1 MYRKGPAFDVF
12 LIIICIYFIKTFFLK
27 KDLSIQE
34 KFWIEHSNPLIRNLF
49 VFSVLME
56 IAYVFLCDIGILQ
69 GVYYLYVSGLM
80 IFNVLLSLSGICF
93 LRMKFGPKNWKYRY
107 GTKMGLEAIV
117 SMVLIYVLMYFFW
130 DY

>member
-12 LIIICIYFIKTFFLK
+12 LIIICIYLIKPFFLK

-34 KFWIEHSNPLIRNLF
+34 MFWIEHSNPLVRNLF

-69 GVYYLYVSGLM
+69 GGVLFVCKR
-80 IFNVLLSLSGICF
+80 FNVIQRITVIIGNLLF
-93 LRMKFGPKNWKYRY
+93 TNEVWP
-107 GTKMGLEAIV
+107 
-117 SMVLIYVLMYFFW
+117 
-130 DY
+130 

>member
-1 MYRKGPAFDVF
+1 MKSKRREKRKGLVLAGMRPFF
-12 LIIICIYFIKTFFLK
+12 CI
-27 KDLSIQE
+27 
-34 KFWIEHSNPLIRNLF
+34 
-49 VFSVLME
+49 ME

-80 IFNVLLSLSGICF
+80 LFNVLLSLSGICF

-107 GTKMGLEAIV
+107 GTKMGLGAIV